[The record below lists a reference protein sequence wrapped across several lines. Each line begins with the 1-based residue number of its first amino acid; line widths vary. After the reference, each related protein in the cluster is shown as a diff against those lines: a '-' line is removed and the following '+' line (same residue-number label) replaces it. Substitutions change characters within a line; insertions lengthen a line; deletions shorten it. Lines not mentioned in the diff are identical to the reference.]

1 VHVLVIIIRLYC
13 IDLFI
18 CIAASLFNKRTYLL
32 TYLLIPGDVIKRT
45 RKPESEIFLLY
56 PIFYPFVVHLP
67 FMLVLTADIKPACHH
82 VASPLWLFSTCL
94 ESIVDHP
101 VVVLVFDHL
110 IFVFFAV
117 EMLVK
122 MTAMGVVGKKA
133 YLGETWNRLDMF
145 IVLAGFVCSFVSLP
159 FCICYILT

>member
-1 VHVLVIIIRLYC
+1 M
-13 IDLFI
+13 
-18 CIAASLFNKRTYLL
+18 
-32 TYLLIPGDVIKRT
+32 
-45 RKPESEIFLLY
+45 FLLY

-82 VASPLWLFSTCL
+82 VASLLWLFSTCL